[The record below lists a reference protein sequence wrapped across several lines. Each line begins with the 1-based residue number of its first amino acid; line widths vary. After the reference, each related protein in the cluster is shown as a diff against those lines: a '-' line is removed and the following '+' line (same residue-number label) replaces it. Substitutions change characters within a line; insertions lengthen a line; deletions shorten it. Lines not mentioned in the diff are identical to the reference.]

1 MKTKKT
7 SHEKKLGNTGIDKER
22 KRTKSSDAYGDKMTI
37 CANTGCTLRK
47 KAKCSGFEGCPGFQ
61 AR

>member
-7 SHEKKLGNTGIDKER
+7 QIKKSVEESKTNKTKSR
-22 KRTKSSDAYGDKMTI
+22 VKSSDAYGDKMTI
-37 CANTGCTLRK
+37 CANTGCALRK